1 MNHWIDYRVYY
12 IDDSNTYRLAYCKKH
27 KTWAFSLL
35 SDSHC
40 EYKIS
45 SESTETYDVTEV
57 ASSEWKAILPSGEDA
72 AIDFLS
78 IECNEDCT
86 ATDCDADPDVHEM
99 GSSVC
104 DYIGLDS
111 LSARGMVG
119 VPNSYVFQAEFGRV
133 DKPWAQSYNES
144 FPDGKL
150 KDVQVFDRPIY
161 YSSARNAFVVFTGRR
176 WVIFAIYWA
185 DGYAPQDLFRMFVNA
200 SNVSSIEALQ
210 TIFNVTR
217 QTFSDETWIFFPLF
231 FSSPVKEGSD
241 AGILVPSGIS
251 WVAAKEA
258 TNSYMLG
265 YAPDDSSPVS
275 AVFRCTKCDDKE
287 QKCRNDGV

>member
-72 AIDFLS
+72 TIDFLS

-86 ATDCDADPDVHEM
+86 ATDCDEDPAVHEM

-104 DYIGLDS
+104 DDIGLDS

-119 VPNSYVFQAEFGRV
+119 VPNSYIFQQEFGRV
-133 DKPWAQSYNES
+133 DKWWAQFFNES

-150 KDVQVFDRPIY
+150 KDVQVFNRPIY
-161 YSSARNAFVVFTGRR
+161 YGYDGTAFVFFTGLR
-176 WVIFAIYWA
+176 WV
-185 DGYAPQDLFRMFVNA
+185 MFGIPDYDEDSIDPVSLLNLLVNA
-200 SNVSSIEALQ
+200 SNISSIEALQ
-210 TIFNVTR
+210 TIR
-217 QTFSDETWIFFPLF
+217 DESPSFFFFPMF

-258 TNSYMLG
+258 TNSSMLG